1 MQQFSSN
8 KQKEKVY
15 IAIVI
20 VGLIAS
26 LMLFAG
32 LSSAVLVRK
41 MDKFWVNINLPFAF
55 KISTI
60 LILISSIFIYYAVK
74 KARISDK
81 KSTVYLL
88 VLSLVFSLAFGVF
101 QFKGWSKYYS
111 QGNAIKSFI
120 TFVYGQYGQSYIVYK
135 GNDPIDYDGEN
146 YIFNKM
152 EDFSHL
158 RFELKYFY

>member
-8 KQKEKVY
+8 KQREKVY

-55 KISTI
+55 
-60 LILISSIFIYYAVK
+60 
-74 KARISDK
+74 
-81 KSTVYLL
+81 
-88 VLSLVFSLAFGVF
+88 
-101 QFKGWSKYYS
+101 
-111 QGNAIKSFI
+111 
-120 TFVYGQYGQSYIVYK
+120 
-135 GNDPIDYDGEN
+135 
-146 YIFNKM
+146 
-152 EDFSHL
+152 
-158 RFELKYFY
+158 

>member
-8 KQKEKVY
+8 KQREKVY

-20 VGLIAS
+20 IGLIAS

-74 KARISDK
+74 
-81 KSTVYLL
+81 
-88 VLSLVFSLAFGVF
+88 
-101 QFKGWSKYYS
+101 
-111 QGNAIKSFI
+111 
-120 TFVYGQYGQSYIVYK
+120 
-135 GNDPIDYDGEN
+135 
-146 YIFNKM
+146 
-152 EDFSHL
+152 
-158 RFELKYFY
+158 

>member
-8 KQKEKVY
+8 KQREKVY

-20 VGLIAS
+20 IGLIAS

-60 LILISSIFIYYAVK
+60 LILLSSIFIYYA
-74 KARISDK
+74 
-81 KSTVYLL
+81 
-88 VLSLVFSLAFGVF
+88 G
-101 QFKGWSKYYS
+101 
-111 QGNAIKSFI
+111 
-120 TFVYGQYGQSYIVYK
+120 
-135 GNDPIDYDGEN
+135 
-146 YIFNKM
+146 IFNFRCSMLFKANLM
-152 EDFSHL
+152 
-158 RFELKYFY
+158 

>member
-8 KQKEKVY
+8 KQREKVY

-55 KISTI
+55 KVSTF
-60 LILISSIFIYYAVK
+60 LILISSVFMYYAVK
-74 KARISDK
+74 KAKKSDK
-81 KSTVYLL
+81 KRTVYLL
-88 VLSLVFSLAFGVF
+88 VLSLVFSLAFGFF
-101 QFKGWSKYYS
+101 QFKMK
-111 QGNAIKSFI
+111 
-120 TFVYGQYGQSYIVYK
+120 
-135 GNDPIDYDGEN
+135 
-146 YIFNKM
+146 
-152 EDFSHL
+152 
-158 RFELKYFY
+158 

>member
-8 KQKEKVY
+8 KQREKVY

-60 LILISSIFIYYAVK
+60 LILISSVFIYYAVK
-74 KARISDK
+74 KAK
-81 KSTVYLL
+81 KSDQIN
-88 VLSLVFSLAFGVF
+88 VLFETLTR
-101 QFKGWSKYYS
+101 
-111 QGNAIKSFI
+111 IKPYRI
-120 TFVYGQYGQSYIVYK
+120 
-135 GNDPIDYDGEN
+135 
-146 YIFNKM
+146 
-152 EDFSHL
+152 
-158 RFELKYFY
+158 

>member
-74 KARISDK
+74 KAKNLIRK
-81 KSTVYLL
+81 VQFTYLFYLL
-88 VLSLVFSLAFGVF
+88 FFLGIWSFS
-101 QFKGWSKYYS
+101 
-111 QGNAIKSFI
+111 I
-120 TFVYGQYGQSYIVYK
+120 
-135 GNDPIDYDGEN
+135 
-146 YIFNKM
+146 
-152 EDFSHL
+152 
-158 RFELKYFY
+158 

>member
-8 KQKEKVY
+8 KQREKVY

-55 KISTI
+55 KVSTF
-60 LILISSIFIYYAVK
+60 LILISSIF
-74 KARISDK
+74 
-81 KSTVYLL
+81 LL
-88 VLSLVFSLAFGVF
+88 NSEVA
-101 QFKGWSKYYS
+101 
-111 QGNAIKSFI
+111 
-120 TFVYGQYGQSYIVYK
+120 
-135 GNDPIDYDGEN
+135 
-146 YIFNKM
+146 
-152 EDFSHL
+152 
-158 RFELKYFY
+158 